1 MKILILILS
10 SVNGSYSNIIQTV
23 KNTWY
28 QRNVDDVRKIFYFGN
43 SNRNELIGDELF
55 LTIGEDYYLM
65 GPRTLSAFEYTQN
78 LDYDYVFRVN
88 AGSYIHQENLVKFL
102 QNKPRTNFYSGIVGN
117 YMGVEYASGSG
128 YILSKNLVNRL
139 INDKHTIRIQFPT
152 GELCVDDTAIGEMV
166 SRYGVKVDRS
176 AMRISYISN
185 SPTHQETEMQ
195 IGDSQVPFI
204 SQDDNYHYR
213 LRSYDRNID
222 IQRMVD
228 LHKKIYG

>member
-88 AGSYIHQENLVKFL
+88 AGSYREQIF
-102 QNKPRTNFYSGIVGN
+102 
-117 YMGVEYASGSG
+117 
-128 YILSKNLVNRL
+128 
-139 INDKHTIRIQFPT
+139 IQ
-152 GELCVDDTAIGEMV
+152 G
-166 SRYGVKVDRS
+166 
-176 AMRISYISN
+176 
-185 SPTHQETEMQ
+185 
-195 IGDSQVPFI
+195 
-204 SQDDNYHYR
+204 
-213 LRSYDRNID
+213 
-222 IQRMVD
+222 
-228 LHKKIYG
+228 